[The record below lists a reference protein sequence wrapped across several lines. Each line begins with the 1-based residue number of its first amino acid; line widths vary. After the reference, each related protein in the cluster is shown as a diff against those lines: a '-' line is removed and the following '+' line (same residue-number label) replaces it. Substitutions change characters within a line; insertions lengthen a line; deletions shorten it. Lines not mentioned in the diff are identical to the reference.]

1 METLTVDVLVVGGGA
16 IGLSVGVRLAQAGAS
31 VCLVGPDPTASASR
45 VAAGMIAPLTETWTD
60 PATSGALPLFTAA
73 AALWPMF
80 AAETGV
86 RFRRTGALW
95 IPPPGG
101 QPPRSVD
108 PSRYALVDLSQAR
121 AMSPLLETV
130 DGPMFHAPEEG
141 CVDAG
146 QALAALGETFAAL
159 GGVRR
164 VGEARSVG
172 AIWRVGAMEIRAGKV
187 VLASGMSAVSL
198 SDLAPE
204 TRILTPVRGQILRL
218 ETCIDP
224 MSPSLRGPGA
234 YVAPQS
240 DGSVRVGAT
249 MEAGET
255 SLAPDPDTT
264 ARLLAAASRFAPSLE
279 GIAVTAEVGIR
290 AATPDALPLVGP
302 SSRAG
307 VFLATGL
314 RRNGWLLA
322 PLVAEVIAAY
332 LADKDPGRY
341 AGELR
346 PGRFGAGRDDA

>member
-16 IGLSVGVRLAQAGAS
+16 IGLSVGVRLAKAGAS

-60 PATSGALPLFTAA
+60 PVTSGALDLFTAA
-73 AALWPMF
+73 AALWPAF
-80 AAETGV
+80 AEETGV

-95 IPPPGG
+95 LPPPGTL
-101 QPPRSVD
+101 PPRSVD
-108 PSRYALVDLSQAR
+108 PSRYSILSLAEAQAF
-121 AMSPLLETV
+121 APMLEGCE
-130 DGPMFHAPEEG
+130 GPIVHASEEG

-146 QALAALGETFAAL
+146 QALAALGEAFEAL
-159 GGVRR
+159 GGVRL
-164 VGEARSVG
+164 VGEARLDG
-172 AIWRVGAMEIRAGKV
+172 AVWRVGSGVIRAGRV
-187 VLASGMSAVSL
+187 VIASGMSAVSL

-204 TRILTPVRGQILRL
+204 ARVLTPVRGQILRL
-218 ETCIDP
+218 ETRVDSV
-224 MSPSLRGPGA
+224 SPCLRGPGA

-255 SLAPDPDTT
+255 SLTPDPATT
-264 ARLLAAASRFAPSLE
+264 ARLLAAVLKFAPSLD
-279 GIAVTAEVGIR
+279 GAVVTAEVGIR

-332 LADKDPGRY
+332 LAGKDPGRF
-341 AGELR
+341 AGVLDPR
-346 PGRFGAGRDDA
+346 RFGAGRDDA